1 MAASS
6 IGAPASTAVSR
17 RSLAGEIATVCRRLY
32 ERGLIAGQDGNVS
45 VRLPS
50 GHILVTPSGLSKV
63 DVTPE
68 SLVELT
74 AEGKQV
80 TDGPGASSEV
90 GMHLRIYRE
99 RPDVRAVVH
108 AHPPVATAFGVAGRD
123 FMDAVLP
130 EVIFHLGQVPLVPF
144 ALPGTPALGDAMA
157 PFLSGHDAFLLASHG
172 ATTVGPT
179 LRLAHQRME
188 SLEHAARILQTAM
201 RIGPVTPLRAEDVAA
216 LRAAREAARAGWEAD
231 AARIEV
237 DEEDE

>member
-1 MAASS
+1 MSQETLADE
-6 IGAPASTAVSR
+6 IVAV
-17 RSLAGEIATVCRRLY
+17 CCRLY
-32 ERGLIAGQDGNVS
+32 DRGLIAGQDGNVS
-45 VRLPS
+45 VRLRS

-63 DVTPE
+63 DVTPDD
-68 SLVELT
+68 LVELT
-74 AEGKQV
+74 AEGEQV
-80 TDGPGASSEV
+80 TGGPAASSEI

-99 RPDVRAVVH
+99 RPDVRAIVH
-108 AHPPVATAFGVAGRD
+108 AHPPIATAFGVVGRD

-130 EVIFHLGQVPLVPF
+130 EVIFHLGRVPLVPF

-157 PFLSGHDAFLLASHG
+157 SYLADHDAFLLASHG

-188 SLEHAARILQTAM
+188 SLEHAARILHAASQ
-201 RIGPVTPLRAEDVAA
+201 IGSATLLRAEDIAA

-231 AARIEV
+231 AARIDG

>member
-1 MAASS
+1 M
-6 IGAPASTAVSR
+6 SR
-17 RSLAGEIATVCRRLY
+17 ASLAEEIVAVCCRLY
-32 ERGLIAGQDGNVS
+32 DRGLIAGPDGNVS

-50 GHILVTPSGLSKV
+50 GHILVTPAGLSKV
-63 DVTPE
+63 DVTAAD
-68 SLVELT
+68 LVELT
-74 AEGKQV
+74 AEGAQV
-80 TDGPGASSEV
+80 TPGRSASSEV

-99 RPDVRAVVH
+99 RPDVRAIVH
-108 AHPPVATAFGVAGRD
+108 AHPPIATAFGVVGRD

-130 EVIFHLGQVPLVPF
+130 EVIFHLGRVPLVPF

-157 PFLSGHDAFLLASHG
+157 PYLADHDAFLLASHG

-188 SLEHAARILQTAM
+188 SLEHAARILHATSQ
-201 RIGPVTPLRAEDVAA
+201 IGSVTPLRAEDIAA

-231 AARIEV
+231 AARIDG

>member
-1 MAASS
+1 M
-6 IGAPASTAVSR
+6 SR
-17 RSLAGEIATVCRRLY
+17 QSLAEEIAAVCRRLY
-32 ERGLIAGQDGNVS
+32 ARGLIAGQDGNVS
-45 VRLPS
+45 VRLRS

-63 DVTPE
+63 DVTPDA
-68 SLVELT
+68 LVELT
-74 AEGKQV
+74 PEGKQV
-80 TDGPGASSEV
+80 TSGPGASSEV

-157 PFLSGHDAFLLASHG
+157 PFLSRHDAFLLASHG

-201 RIGPVTPLRAEDVAA
+201 QIGPVTPLRAEDIAA

>member
-1 MAASS
+1 MSRETLADE
-6 IGAPASTAVSR
+6 IVAV
-17 RSLAGEIATVCRRLY
+17 CCRLY
-32 ERGLIAGQDGNVS
+32 DRGLIAGQDGNVS
-45 VRLPS
+45 VRLSS

-63 DVTPE
+63 DVTPDD
-68 SLVELT
+68 LVELT
-74 AEGKQV
+74 AEGEQV
-80 TDGPGASSEV
+80 TGGPAASSEI

-99 RPDVRAVVH
+99 RPDVRAIVH
-108 AHPPVATAFGVAGRD
+108 AHPPIATAFGVVGRD

-130 EVIFHLGQVPLVPF
+130 EVIFHLGRVPLVPF

-157 PFLSGHDAFLLASHG
+157 PYLADHDAFLLASHG

-188 SLEHAARILQTAM
+188 SLEHSARILHAASQ
-201 RIGPVTPLRAEDVAA
+201 IGSVALLPAEDIAA

-231 AARIEV
+231 AARIDG

>member
-1 MAASS
+1 
-6 IGAPASTAVSR
+6 VSR
-17 RSLAGEIATVCRRLY
+17 QSIADEIVAVCRRLY
-32 ERGLIAGQDGNVS
+32 DRGLIAGQDGNVS
-45 VRLPS
+45 ARLRS

-68 SLVELT
+68 ALVELT
-74 AEGKQV
+74 AAGERV
-80 TDGPGASSEV
+80 TRGPGASSEV

-130 EVIFHLGQVPLVPF
+130 EVIFHLGRVPLVPF

-157 PFLSGHDAFLLASHG
+157 PYLADHDAFLLASHG

-201 RIGPVTPLRAEDVAA
+201 QIGSVTPLRAEDVAA
-216 LRAAREAARAGWEAD
+216 LRAAREAARATWEAD

>member
-1 MAASS
+1 MSRDTLS
-6 IGAPASTAVSR
+6 GDIVAV
-17 RSLAGEIATVCRRLY
+17 CCRLY
-32 ERGLIAGQDGNVS
+32 DRGLIAGQDGNVS

-63 DVTPE
+63 DVTPDD
-68 SLVELT
+68 LVELT
-74 AEGKQV
+74 ADGEQV
-80 TDGPGASSEV
+80 TGGPAASSEI

-99 RPDVRAVVH
+99 RPDVRAIVH

-130 EVIFHLGQVPLVPF
+130 EVIFHLGRVPLVPF

-157 PFLSGHDAFLLASHG
+157 PYLADHDAFLLASHG

-188 SLEHAARILQTAM
+188 SLEHAARILHVASQ
-201 RIGPVTPLRAEDVAA
+201 IGSVTPLRAEDIAA

-231 AARIEV
+231 AARIDG